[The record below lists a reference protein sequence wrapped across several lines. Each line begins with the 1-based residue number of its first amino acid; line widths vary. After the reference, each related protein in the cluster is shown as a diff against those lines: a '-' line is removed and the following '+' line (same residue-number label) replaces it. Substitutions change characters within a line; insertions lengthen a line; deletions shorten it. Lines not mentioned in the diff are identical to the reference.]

1 MQKIKSLNNRE
12 IYILK
17 GDIGFKI
24 LEGEIEAVGRRF
36 HKEDEDFIPAGKSIP
51 IEIIK
56 DSKIAFTNYS
66 DDKLIKIEARTIP
79 EEWDELVERIKREK
93 DTRIIIF
100 GEMDTGKSF
109 FATYIANKLIESG
122 QRVGVIDT
130 DIGQSDIGPPTT
142 MGFALLEKP
151 ILFLHKAKVHH
162 IEFVGSLSP
171 ALHFIP
177 TIISF
182 AKITK
187 RAVSESDITIVNTN
201 GWVHGDGGRALKIAK
216 IDIFEPDI
224 IVLLQREDECEPL
237 VKTVFPQSRVVRL
250 KVSKQVSN
258 TSKMERE
265 KLRNLVSQKY
275 FENSKTLIL
284 DFDEFETERCYF
296 KTGKIIDDIPQDIK
310 KNVLY
315 IEKFPTFEGTLVVS
329 EKRLTLDEIN
339 ILNSHNFYNIKNIIK
354 GREKGIIAGLLNP
367 EKEVLAL
374 GIIKEID
381 YLHRKLSLITP
392 YNGDKSNIKIIQF
405 GSLRYT
411 EDGRENGFVE
421 PGYF

>member
-1 MQKIKSLNNRE
+1 MQEIKSLNKGE

-36 HKEDEDFIPAGKSIP
+36 HKGEKDVIPAGKNIP
-51 IEIIK
+51 IEVIK
-56 DSKIAFTNYS
+56 DSRIEFTDYS
-66 DDKLIKIEARTIP
+66 NDKLCKIEARTIP
-79 EEWDELVERIKREK
+79 EEWDELVERIKKEE

-122 QRVGVIDT
+122 RKVGVIDT

-151 ILFLHKAKVHH
+151 ILFLHKTKVHH

-182 AKITK
+182 AKIIK

-224 IVLLQREDECEPL
+224 IVLLQRENECEPL
-237 VKTVFPQSRVVRL
+237 VKSVFPQSRVVRL
-250 KVSKQVSN
+250 KVSKRISS
-258 TSKMERE
+258 TSKLERE
-265 KLRNLVSQKY
+265 KLRNLVSQQY
-275 FENSKTLIL
+275 FENSREIVM
-284 DFDEFETERCYF
+284 DFEEFETERCYF
-296 KTGKIIDDIPQDIK
+296 KTGKIIDTIPQSIK

-315 IEKFPTFEGTLVVS
+315 IEKFPAFEGTLVVS
-329 EKRLTLDEIN
+329 ERRLTLDEIN
-339 ILNSHNFYNIKNIIK
+339 ILNSHNFFNIKNVIK
-354 GREKGIIAGLLNP
+354 GREKGIIVGLLNP
-367 EKEVLAL
+367 EKEVLGL

-381 YLHRKLSLITP
+381 YLHRKISVITP
-392 YNGDKSNIKIIQF
+392 YKGDKSNIKIIQF

-411 EDGRENGFVE
+411 EDGRENGFIE